1 MSSVVLCIDGPLQS
15 WGSTAGFTAERP
27 TDMMPTLSGIVGLI
41 SNALGRSRNDTV
53 DDLAAANLTVRTD
66 RPGRR
71 IRDFHTVGTD
81 GRYVPSATGKKGTY
95 PIVTER
101 WYLADAAFI
110 AVYTPDPD
118 LGLTTE
124 AVHEALSSPKRPL
137 YLGRRSCPPA
147 SPVSLGT
154 SSFDPAHI
162 LTQLPI
168 LDDPR
173 DDGVVVIEATHDD
186 SGDGEYRTRIDRP
199 VTFSPDKRSYLARQV
214 QVSSHTIPAER
225 YAGRGPTAV
234 RTLIDFLEAMR

>member
-27 TDMMPTLSGIVGLI
+27 TDMTPTLSGIVGLI
-41 SNALGRSRNDTV
+41 SNALGRGRNDTV
-53 DDLAAANLTVRTD
+53 DDLAAAVLTVRVD

-147 SPVSLGT
+147 APVSLGT
-154 SSFDPAHI
+154 SSSEPGRI
-162 LTQLPI
+162 LAELPI
-168 LDDPR
+168 LDGAPR
-173 DDGVVVIEATHDD
+173 ETGVVIIEATHDNNGN
-186 SGDGEYRTRIDRP
+186 SEYRTRIDRP

-214 QVSSHTIPAER
+214 QVSSHTIPAQR

-234 RTLIDFLEAMR
+234 RTLIDSLEAM